1 MSDMLV
7 RTPEIIAI
15 EINSI
20 KEQTKNIVLQNSIE
34 IGRKLVEAKSLLPH
48 GEWGKWLEKSVAYS
62 QRTANDLMRI
72 FNEYGS
78 SQITFLGDNLNS
90 QTYANLSYSNA
101 LALLGL
107 PSDTR
112 EKFVEENNVEDMSA
126 RELKLGDNL
135 NSQTYA
141 NLSYS
146 NALALLGLPSDTRE
160 KFVEENNVED
170 MSAREL
176 KRAIDELKR
185 VDKEKERAFKER
197 DRALEKISD
206 LEEVNRILEETFNEG
221 AEERNSLEE
230 KVSELKKELEDI
242 QSRKVESEDI
252 DYIETMEEVQAEIDK
267 IIGEKEELEKKLKA
281 IESKQN
287 DSSVKFKVYFKQ
299 EIDIFQNLLE
309 ELENVK
315 QKDEE
320 EYFRFKDGL
329 KNFLNSM
336 LERLD

>member
-20 KEQTKNIVLQNSIE
+20 KEQTKNIVLHNSIE

-48 GEWGKWLEKSVAYS
+48 GEWGKWLEKSVSYS

-112 EKFVEENNVEDMSA
+112 EKFVED
-126 RELKLGDNL
+126 
-135 NSQTYA
+135 
-141 NLSYS
+141 
-146 NALALLGLPSDTRE
+146 
-160 KFVEENNVED
+160 NNVED

-176 KRAIDELKR
+176 KRAIEELKR
-185 VDKEKERAFKER
+185 ADKEKEKALKER
-197 DRALEKISD
+197 DKALEQISS
-206 LEEVNRILEETFNEG
+206 LEETNRILEDTFNEG
-221 AEERNSLEE
+221 AEERNLLVEKIAELE
-230 KVSELKKELEDI
+230 KELEDVK
-242 QSRKVESEDI
+242 SRKVESEDI
-252 DYIETMEEVQAEIDK
+252 DYIETMEEVQAKIDK
-267 IIGEKEELEKKLKA
+267 ILEEKEELERKLKA
-281 IESKQN
+281 TEDKQN
-287 DSSVKFKVYFKQ
+287 DSSVKFKIYFKQ
-299 EIDIFQNLLE
+299 ELEIFQKLFE

-315 QKDEE
+315 QQDEE
-320 EYFRFKDGL
+320 EYLKL
-329 KNFLNSM
+329 KNGLEKFLNSM
-336 LERLD
+336 LDRLV

>member
-20 KEQTKNIVLQNSIE
+20 KEQTRNIVLHNSIE
-34 IGRKLVEAKSLLPH
+34 IGRKLVEAKSLLPY
-48 GEWGKWLEKSVAYS
+48 GEWGKWLEKSVSYS

-126 RELKLGDNL
+126 RE
-135 NSQTYA
+135 
-141 NLSYS
+141 
-146 NALALLGLPSDTRE
+146 
-160 KFVEENNVED
+160 V
-170 MSAREL
+170 

-185 VDKEKERAFKER
+185 VNKEKEQAFKER

-221 AEERNSLEE
+221 AEERSSLEE

-315 QKDEE
+315 QKDED

>member
-1 MSDMLV
+1 MSDLLIN

-48 GEWGKWLEKSVAYS
+48 GEWGKWLEKSVSYS

-112 EKFVEENNVEDMSA
+112 EKFVED
-126 RELKLGDNL
+126 
-135 NSQTYA
+135 
-141 NLSYS
+141 
-146 NALALLGLPSDTRE
+146 
-160 KFVEENNVED
+160 NNVED

-176 KRAIDELKR
+176 KRAIEELKR
-185 VDKEKERAFKER
+185 ADKEKEKALKER
-197 DRALEKISD
+197 DKALEQISS
-206 LEEVNRILEETFNEG
+206 LEETNRILEDTFNEG
-221 AEERNSLEE
+221 AEERNLLVEKIAELE
-230 KVSELKKELEDI
+230 KELEDVK
-242 QSRKVESEDI
+242 SRKVESEDI
-252 DYIETMEEVQAEIDK
+252 DYIETMEEVQAKIDK
-267 IIGEKEELEKKLKA
+267 ILEEKEELERKLKVT
-281 IESKQN
+281 EDKQN
-287 DSSVKFKVYFKQ
+287 ESSVKFKIYFKQ
-299 EIDIFQNLLE
+299 ELEIFQKLFE

-315 QKDEE
+315 QQDEE
-320 EYFRFKDGL
+320 EYLKLRNGL
-329 KNFLNSM
+329 EKFLNSM
-336 LERLD
+336 LDRLV

>member
-20 KEQTKNIVLQNSIE
+20 KEQTKNIVLHNSIE

-48 GEWGKWLEKSVAYS
+48 GEWGKWLEKSVSYS

-112 EKFVEENNVEDMSA
+112 EKFVED
-126 RELKLGDNL
+126 
-135 NSQTYA
+135 
-141 NLSYS
+141 
-146 NALALLGLPSDTRE
+146 
-160 KFVEENNVED
+160 NNVED

-176 KRAIDELKR
+176 KRAIEELKR
-185 VDKEKERAFKER
+185 ADKEKEKALKER
-197 DRALEKISD
+197 DKALEQISS
-206 LEEVNRILEETFNEG
+206 LEETNRILEDTFNEG
-221 AEERNSLEE
+221 AEERNLLVEKIAELE
-230 KVSELKKELEDI
+230 KELEDVK
-242 QSRKVESEDI
+242 SRKVESEDI
-252 DYIETMEEVQAEIDK
+252 DYIETMEEVQAKIDK
-267 IIGEKEELEKKLKA
+267 ILEEKEELERKLKVT
-281 IESKQN
+281 EDKQN
-287 DSSVKFKVYFKQ
+287 ESSVKFKIYFKQ
-299 EIDIFQNLLE
+299 ELEIFQKLFE

-315 QKDEE
+315 QQDEE
-320 EYFRFKDGL
+320 EYLKLRNGL
-329 KNFLNSM
+329 EKFLNSM
-336 LERLD
+336 LDRLV

>member
-1 MSDMLV
+1 MSEMVV

-20 KEQTKNIVLQNSIE
+20 KEQTKNIVLHNSIE

-48 GEWGKWLEKSVAYS
+48 GEWGKWLEKSVSYS

-112 EKFVEENNVEDMSA
+112 EKFVED
-126 RELKLGDNL
+126 
-135 NSQTYA
+135 
-141 NLSYS
+141 
-146 NALALLGLPSDTRE
+146 
-160 KFVEENNVED
+160 NNVED

-176 KRAIDELKR
+176 KRAIEELKR
-185 VDKEKERAFKER
+185 ADKEKEKALKER
-197 DRALEKISD
+197 DKALEQISS
-206 LEEVNRILEETFNEG
+206 LEETNRILEDTFNEG
-221 AEERNSLEE
+221 AEERNLLVEKIAELE
-230 KVSELKKELEDI
+230 KELEDVK
-242 QSRKVESEDI
+242 SRKVESEDI
-252 DYIETMEEVQAEIDK
+252 DYIETMEEVQAKIDK
-267 IIGEKEELEKKLKA
+267 ILEEKEELERKLKA
-281 IESKQN
+281 TEDKQN
-287 DSSVKFKVYFKQ
+287 DSSVKFKIYFKQ
-299 EIDIFQNLLE
+299 ELEIFQKLFE

-315 QKDEE
+315 QQDEE
-320 EYFRFKDGL
+320 EYLKL
-329 KNFLNSM
+329 KNGLEKFLNSM
-336 LERLD
+336 LDRLV

>member
-78 SQITFLGDNLNS
+78 SQITF
-90 QTYANLSYSNA
+90 
-101 LALLGL
+101 
-107 PSDTR
+107 
-112 EKFVEENNVEDMSA
+112 
-126 RELKLGDNL
+126 LGDNL